1 MSKNIRQNITTTIV
15 SEKLAYKLIESWS
28 LSGKIRST
36 SFLQKLANKGLL
48 QLGISSSTVISPEN
62 VINFCT
68 VIDSI
73 ITVMNR
79 MYDKNWDFH
88 IEPIFENI
96 KLKHFKL
103 GIKILFPEIQITN
116 SNNESHTIKNLIV
129 YFNLKKSDYGN
140 GSYCPGSI
148 KGTRG
153 KSSFEEWFIGYNHS
167 HLYAHQPQSFVNVYY
182 LQDFCTGDNTEIN
195 NVALG
200 INEQGYSEELFEL
213 YLYTI
218 NTLVTWESI
227 EGVPFVRMNKI
238 TPINN
243 KTYKPVTNPIETSLK
258 NAYDKLNFNF
268 SGLIFNYHYNNN
280 RYKIKQD
287 SLFSDYVKDNILR
300 NNDINLIKNYI
311 VKKVNTT
318 MYGYSVSEQVINPD
332 FKHCRTGEE
341 PYTVFQGKRIYFH
354 LEQFSGE
361 IPDINEYKT
370 HPKFLDYVASKLEE
384 QLFYNA
390 VRKSTIERQHQSSN
404 T

>member
-1 MSKNIRQNITTTIV
+1 MSNIIQNITTLILN
-15 SEKLAYKLIESWS
+15 EKLAYKLIEYWS

-36 SFLQKLANKGLL
+36 SFLQRLANKRLL
-48 QLGISSSTVISPEN
+48 SINSFSIISSEDVIK
-62 VINFCT
+62 FCT

-88 IEPIFENI
+88 IEPIFENN

-116 SNNESHTIKNLIV
+116 SDNESHTIKNLIV

-140 GSYCPGSI
+140 GSYCPRSI
-148 KGTRG
+148 KGTRA
-153 KSSFEEWFIGYNHS
+153 KLSFEEWFIGYNHS
-167 HLYAHQPQSFVNVYY
+167 HLSTYQPTSFSGVYY
-182 LQDFCTGDNTEIN
+182 LQNFCTGNDTEIN
-195 NVALG
+195 NVALC

-218 NTLVTWESI
+218 NTLVAWESI

-238 TPINN
+238 TPVNN
-243 KTYKPVTNPIETSLK
+243 ETYKPVTNPIETSLK
-258 NAYDKLNFNF
+258 NTYDKLNFDF
-268 SGLIFNYHYNNN
+268 SGLILNYHYNDN
-280 RYKIKQD
+280 RYRVKQD
-287 SLFSDYVKDNILR
+287 SLFSNYVKDIIIR
-300 NNDINLIKNYI
+300 SNDINLIKNYI
-311 VKKVNTT
+311 VKQINTT
-318 MYGYSVSEQVINPD
+318 MYGYSISETVTNPD
-332 FKHCRTGEE
+332 FKHYRTKEE
-341 PYTVFQGKRIYFH
+341 PYTVFQGRRIYFQ
-354 LEQFSGE
+354 LEEFSGK

-370 HPKFLDYVASKLEE
+370 HPKFLNYVADKLEQ

-404 T
+404 A